1 MADPVPDATAALRR
15 LFAPRHVAVF
25 GGSAAAEVVRQCPS
39 AAASHVLL
47 AGLFAQFAALRGE
60 VDAAMATGPAE
71 WSALWQRDGKLLE
84 IARTAREKRL
94 EKALAALPL

>member
-1 MADPVPDATAALRR
+1 MRR
-15 LFAPRHVAVF
+15 LLALTCCLSLLA
-25 GGSAAAEVVRQCPS
+25 GCAEVVRQCPS

-94 EKALAALPL
+94 EKALVALPL